1 MNKRKSIKQQIT
13 TILSLFLAI
22 FLSAACSSSGSD
34 DQVEIAVDY
43 DLGNLKEFSE
53 SRYQVEYEILPLKT
67 PENNRIKIYLNNIEV
82 YKDRIFIST
91 LREGINIFDQ
101 EGNFV
106 NRITKGEDVKE
117 IRSLADY
124 MINRDEEHIEV
135 LDLYKMS
142 YYSLDGEYISSNE
155 EEDVRAAEYA
165 TIDGKKVFLRHKN
178 ADSDYSFI
186 LNPGEINFELKTG
199 QTTMNI
205 LNPKHFHKY
214 EGSLYITGYSNK
226 VYRLS
231 PGDTLPKT
239 IAYVKNMLMNNNM
252 SGLDKDQ
259 YEKLCASKEAFTYL
273 NNFFIYDQNLWGFS
287 LAHTNIGNKILM
299 DTETREYY
307 KHPLTGIPYS
317 QNNRWVE
324 NGTEYY
330 IFPSEKMKDNNIA
343 LTIEA
348 KAPALHEA
356 MQQASKEH
364 KMWIIKAKYSLKQ

>member
-1 MNKRKSIKQQIT
+1 MM
-13 TILSLFLAI
+13 LSLT
-22 FLSAACSSSGSD
+22 SACTAPGSG
-34 DQVEIAVDY
+34 DQTEIGVDY

-67 PENNRIKIYLNNIEV
+67 PENQRIKIYLNNIEV
-82 YKDRIFIST
+82 FKDRIVIST

-101 EGNFV
+101 EGNFI
-106 NRITKGEDVKE
+106 NRISKGEDVKE
-117 IRSLADY
+117 VRSLADY
-124 MINRDEEHIEV
+124 MINRDKERIEV

-165 TIDGKKVFLRHKN
+165 TVDDKKVFLRHKN
-178 ADSDYSFI
+178 ADSDYSFLI
-186 LNPGEINFELKTG
+186 NPGEINFERKTG

-214 EGSLYITGYSNK
+214 EGSLYITGYSDK

-231 PGDTLPKT
+231 PGDSLPKT
-239 IAYVKNMLMNNNM
+239 IAYVKNMLKNNNV
-252 SGLDKDQ
+252 SGLDRDQ
-259 YEKLCASKEAFTYL
+259 YESLCASKDAFTYL
-273 NNFFIYDQNLWGFS
+273 NNFFVYDNNLWGFS

-299 DTETREYY
+299 DKELGEYY

-330 IFPSEKMKDNNIA
+330 IFPSDKMKDDNIA

-348 KAPALHEA
+348 KVPKLHKA
-356 MQQASKEH
+356 MQQASREH
-364 KMWIIKAKYSLKQ
+364 KMWIIKAKYSLKK